1 MNEQPPPDP
10 PAHPG
15 APTPPPVQP
24 KPNDDSLTN
33 IIPYRNVAALV
44 GYYLGVFSL
53 IPCLGIPLA
62 VAAIVMGI
70 IGWSKRAR
78 IRKPEADCMPG
89 SRLRWAYSAS
99 RRTCSRRL

>member
-44 GYYLGVFSL
+44 TPSHSSYQLV
-53 IPCLGIPLA
+53 
-62 VAAIVMGI
+62 
-70 IGWSKRAR
+70 
-78 IRKPEADCMPG
+78 
-89 SRLRWAYSAS
+89 
-99 RRTCSRRL
+99 